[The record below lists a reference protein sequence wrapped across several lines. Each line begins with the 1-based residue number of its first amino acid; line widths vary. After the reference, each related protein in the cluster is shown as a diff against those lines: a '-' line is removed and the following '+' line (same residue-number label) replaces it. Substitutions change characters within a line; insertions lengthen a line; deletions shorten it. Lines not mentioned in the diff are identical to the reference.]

1 MPRFKSRWWEPDL
14 SLGLTHRAARGFHYN
29 AYIPD
34 RLAGITLALPLELA
48 EELEA
53 TARAVM
59 QLQDRVAVSGL
70 EALSRQLLRAESVG
84 SSRIEGLQLSQR
96 RLARSELAPA
106 QSNALARAV
115 MGNMAA
121 MEAAI
126 QLGAK
131 AAPFTVEDLLQ
142 IHHTLLSGTEDSALA
157 GRIRTTQN
165 WIGGSSHS
173 PWQAE
178 FIPPPEDEVAPLLAD
193 LCTFM
198 ARDDLPAIVQA
209 AVAHA
214 QFETIHPFADGNGRV
229 GRALIHAILRRRS
242 LTPHFV
248 PPVSLV
254 LATNA
259 TRYVE
264 GLTAYRAGDILGW
277 CRTFIRTLHTATEH
291 ARRLDT
297 DILALQATWREAAGD
312 PRSDSAAERLIQ
324 RLPARPVLNA
334 EVAQALVGGSEV
346 AVRAALNVLSEAGVL
361 KQVSVGRR
369 NRVFEATALLQ
380 LLDDMEWRLATPTVP
395 GVERRPAPPRQDG
408 DA

>member
-1 MPRFKSRWWEPDL
+1 VADI
-14 SLGLTHRAARGFHYN
+14 A
-29 AYIPD
+29 
-34 RLAGITLALPLELA
+34 LALPLGLA

-53 TARAVM
+53 TARAVA
-59 QLQDRVAVSGL
+59 QLQDRVVVSGL

-96 RLARSELAPA
+96 RLARSELAPE
-106 QSNALARAV
+106 QGNALARAV

-121 MEAAI
+121 MEAAV
-126 QLGAK
+126 QLGCRAE
-131 AAPFTVEDLLQ
+131 PLTVDDVLH
-142 IHHTLLSGTEDSALA
+142 IHRTLLEGTEDSALA
-157 GRIRTTQN
+157 GRVRTTQN
-165 WIGGSSHS
+165 WIGGSSRS
-173 PWQAE
+173 PERAE
-178 FIPPPEDEVAPLLAD
+178 FIPPPEGEVMPLLAD
-193 LCTFM
+193 LCAFL
-198 ARDDLPAIVQA
+198 AREDLPAIVQA

-229 GRALIHAILRRRS
+229 GRALIHTTLRRRG

-259 TRYVE
+259 ARYVE
-264 GLTAYRAGDILGW
+264 GLTAYRAGDVLGW

-291 ARRLDT
+291 ARRLDA
-297 DILALQATWREAAGD
+297 DILALQAAWREAAD
-312 PRSDSAAERLIQ
+312 HPRSDSAAERLI
-324 RLPARPVLNA
+324 RLLPAHPVLNA
-334 EVAQALVGGSEV
+334 EAAQALVGGSVV
-346 AVRAALNVLSEAGVL
+346 AARAALNALAEAGVL

-380 LLDDMEWRLATPTVP
+380 LVDELEWTLATPTAS

-408 DA
+408 GG